1 MFNLNVK
8 GKRGNIVQVYPGIEY
23 GFVPD
28 NLEINKNDLLHIQ
41 WTGSN
46 THNNGAPGGDGQT
59 GDDGQGQGGT
69 DRSNFV
75 HISSLSENF
84 PVPFEIS
91 NIWKEIEL
99 IGFMKNNSVLNDDS
113 STYLRALN
121 SDSVQQDVAL
131 YLSSSSYYDCVS
143 KKSCNEQS
151 YESKKQVDA
160 DLNAAPASLP
170 GVLIRFTRSNSI
182 YYFMSSRNN
191 NFSNRSQK
199 GNISIN

>member
-1 MFNLNVK
+1 MK
-8 GKRGNIVQVYPGIEY
+8 GKRGNIVQVYPGVEY

-69 DRSNFV
+69 DRNNFV
-75 HISSLSENF
+75 QIDSLSENF
-84 PVPFEIS
+84 PMPFEIS
-91 NIWKEIEL
+91 NIWKEVEV
-99 IGFMKNNSVLNDDS
+99 IGFVKNTTVLNDDPT
-113 STYLRALN
+113 TYLRALN
-121 SDSVQQDVAL
+121 SNNVQQDVAL
-131 YLSSSSYYDCVS
+131 YLSSSSYYECLS
-143 KKSCNEQS
+143 KNVCGEQS
-151 YESKKQVDA
+151 YESKKLVDA
-160 DLNAAPASLP
+160 DLNTASASLP
-170 GVLIRFTRSNSI
+170 GVVIRFVRSNSV

-199 GNISIN
+199 GKISIN